1 VSCGL
6 ERRWRKGGGGGISY
20 IHDDRV
26 GEGGMERW
34 GGWVVDKKITRGGGG
49 STQRLNGLIH
59 LFCSCVRVSTAERK
73 GMRRKLSSGFLCFE
87 DVRLVLSR
95 PTPKIHL
102 PLYASSSPSSNLSS
116 VAAIISFP
124 SPSSLGRC

>member
-6 ERRWRKGGGGGISY
+6 ERRWRKGGGGGINY

-49 STQRLNGLIH
+49 STQRLNGLIF
-59 LFCSCVRVSTAERK
+59 LSFSCGRSPAAET
-73 GMRRKLSSGFLCFE
+73 KL
-87 DVRLVLSR
+87 RMAR
-95 PTPKIHL
+95 
-102 PLYASSSPSSNLSS
+102 
-116 VAAIISFP
+116 
-124 SPSSLGRC
+124 